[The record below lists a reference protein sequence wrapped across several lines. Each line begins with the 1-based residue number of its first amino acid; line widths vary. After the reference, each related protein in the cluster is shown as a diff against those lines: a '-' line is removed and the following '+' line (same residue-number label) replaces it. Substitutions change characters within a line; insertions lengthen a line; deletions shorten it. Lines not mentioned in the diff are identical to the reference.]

1 MKVRH
6 ALVCGAVCALMMVA
20 TTSIAVGDDSV
31 PGIRVEA
38 QRDRETLKH
47 DLESFVSSA
56 IVPPSNYEDTL
67 WRWNTKICPL
77 VAGLDKQ
84 QGEFVLTRLS
94 AIIRSAGAPIG
105 SQTCKPNFYVI
116 VAPDPAR
123 LLREWWHRS
132 VDLFDGE
139 TGTEVKRFL
148 ETRRPIRVWY
158 SAGTVGADGAFV
170 TGLMDSLS
178 LRAHPFGESMVNAQ
192 PSFKGSRLTTTST
205 RDIFS
210 VIVVVDST
218 QLENVNFG
226 QLTDYVGLIGLAQI
240 DLDKPL
246 GDAPTILKLF
256 TANDATRPAAMTAW
270 DRALLHGLYS
280 TDQKSRVQ
288 TSQIETVALRDIESN
303 GGK

>member
-1 MKVRH
+1 
-6 ALVCGAVCALMMVA
+6 
-20 TTSIAVGDDSV
+20 
-31 PGIRVEA
+31 
-38 QRDRETLKH
+38 
-47 DLESFVSSA
+47 
-56 IVPPSNYEDTL
+56 
-67 WRWNTKICPL
+67 
-77 VAGLDKQ
+77 VAGLDRQ
-84 QGEFVLTRLS
+84 QGEFILTRLS
-94 AIIRSAGAPIG
+94 TIIRSVGAPLG

-116 VAPDPAR
+116 VAPDPAL
-123 LLREWWHRS
+123 LLREWW
-132 VDLFDGE
+132 
-139 TGTEVKRFL
+139 
-148 ETRRPIRVWY
+148 
-158 SAGTVGADGAFV
+158 ADGAFV

-178 LRAHPFGESMVNAQ
+178 LRAHPFGESMVNVQ

-210 VIVVVDST
+210 VIVVVDSST
-218 QLENVNFG
+218 LENVNFG
-226 QLTDYVGLIGLAQI
+226 QLADYVGLIGLAQI

-256 TANDATRPAAMTAW
+256 TANVGTRPAAMTAW